1 MCKYACV
8 EKVEHIF
15 AKSWMISRRTQIWSN
30 LVALLPDFIND
41 NTFIHP
47 KKYLYHD
54 KINLIIILKGD
65 RRSSPGQPCLR
76 RGAELKSST
85 SKTAHRCQKSLH
97 TFRWAEKILKNKH
110 QRSQRLVVVK
120 KFQAAVLQKEKRL
133 NIMWN
138 YLYLSKI
145 QSHKGEAGIVSKIR
159 KRVNTFLFT
168 LWNASRKGGKFI
180 CSFHKTFK
188 FLLKARKLKI
198 TNSKQWSNQ
207 HSVVGIDKN
216 RR

>member
-1 MCKYACV
+1 MCKCACV

-85 SKTAHRCQKSLH
+85 SKTAHRCQKPLH
-97 TFRWAEKILKNKH
+97 TFRWADKILENKH
-110 QRSQRLVVVK
+110 QRSRRLVVVK
-120 KFQAAVLQKEKRL
+120 KFQAAVLQKQEIEYDVELSLPVENSISQRRG
-133 NIMWN
+133 WN
-138 YLYLSKI
+138 CVKDKEESQHI
-145 QSHKGEAGIVSKIR
+145 
-159 KRVNTFLFT
+159 
-168 LWNASRKGGKFI
+168 
-180 CSFHKTFK
+180 SFHTLERKSQGWK
-188 FLLKARKLKI
+188 IYLLI
-198 TNSKQWSNQ
+198 S
-207 HSVVGIDKN
+207 
-216 RR
+216 

>member
-1 MCKYACV
+1 MCKCANVHAWKKLNTYLQ
-8 EKVEHIF
+8 KVEWF
-15 AKSWMISRRTQIWSN
+15 LAARKSDPI
-30 LVALLPDFIND
+30 LLHFCQTEDFIND
-41 NTFIHP
+41 NTFKTHKSISDGDFE
-47 KKYLYHD
+47 KYWNCD
-54 KINLIIILKGD
+54 KTNLIILKGVC
-65 RRSSPGQPCLR
+65 RSSPGQPCLR

-97 TFRWAEKILKNKH
+97 TFRWAEKILENKH

-120 KFQAAVLQKEKRL
+120 KFQAPVLQKKRL
-133 NIMWN
+133 NMMWN

-188 FLLKARKLKI
+188 FLLKA
-198 TNSKQWSNQ
+198 
-207 HSVVGIDKN
+207 KN
-216 RR
+216 